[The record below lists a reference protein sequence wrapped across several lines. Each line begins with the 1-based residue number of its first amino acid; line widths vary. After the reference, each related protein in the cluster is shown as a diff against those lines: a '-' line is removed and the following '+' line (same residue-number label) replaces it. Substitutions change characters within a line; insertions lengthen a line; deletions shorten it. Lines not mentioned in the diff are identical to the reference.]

1 MELQSVATWKQHP
14 YTTNKEVPLMPL
26 IIEKRR
32 VTTCISQARF
42 HQGFCWLKD
51 THTHSHNF
59 LMFQKR
65 EEGTQRKLN
74 SFDSAKQH
82 EQININNFLS
92 YSFGLCIGLE
102 KKERITLPALPL
114 RRVNVAST
122 TKLNLQSNLERR
134 KQHGRRCTIFLFLC
148 LCTSF
153 LGPRHPAPKLLRAL
167 SLFLLLEGTQE
178 DMCCP

>member
-1 MELQSVATWKQHP
+1 
-14 YTTNKEVPLMPL
+14 MPL

-114 RRVNVAST
+114 RRVNAAST

-153 LGPRHPAPKLLRAL
+153 LGPRHPAPKLPYCARSPFSFYSRVPGNTPEICVARNSTWSDTRLRV
-167 SLFLLLEGTQE
+167 
-178 DMCCP
+178 